1 MALCDE
7 DVHPV
12 GVDQPDASVELADED
27 AALDELRDVR
37 RYGGSPDLKSW
48 LHRVRELRWRRLA
61 DDEEL
66 LDDRALDRV
75 TQENEGP
82 ADRIVWQLGNSQTLH
97 PATTGVHGDQF
108 HMVYA
113 SAYTFGTMKQG
124 SAESWRP
131 FADVVTERKAQF
143 GLSFRDLERKTRD
156 LDTGR
161 GLSAAYL
168 VQLFNGNEDPV
179 PRAIRLIAGALELA
193 PEEFI
198 EYRLHLIRDGLD
210 ERVDFERAVENL
222 KLVESLGPD
231 VPARLS
237 AASPNGSRGRRRFAA
252 AA

>member
-1 MALCDE
+1 M
-7 DVHPV
+7 VH
-12 GVDQPDASVELADED
+12 
-27 AALDELRDVR
+27 
-37 RYGGSPDLKSW
+37 
-48 LHRVRELRWRRLA
+48 
-61 DDEEL
+61 
-66 LDDRALDRV
+66 
-75 TQENEGP
+75 
-82 ADRIVWQLGNSQTLH
+82 
-97 PATTGVHGDQF
+97 
-108 HMVYA
+108 A

-131 FADVVTERKAQF
+131 FADVVTERKAQL

-156 LDTGR
+156 LDSGR

-237 AASPNGSRGRRRFAA
+237 AASSNGSRGRRRYAA
-252 AA
+252 AS